1 MINTLFLTTV
11 AVEPTLVAFH
21 QHSRTYVRGLSCH
34 SFQFL
39 WRTGQ
44 TKPPTIPFGIVL
56 ALFPTTFLKTAVY
69 GERQLL
75 VWKKTVMHI
84 NKREDSG
91 RHQRGLISSFYDY
104 CPFSKKFVSHNSRQK
119 KEDKVGHKTVH
130 KKERQ
135 RKKRE
140 RERKIE
146 IHSEKIFKF
155 RLVGMREKQKSCLFT
170 SKQSESMLFLLH
182 SYANQPKTSPKKRN
196 W

>member
-1 MINTLFLTTV
+1 
-11 AVEPTLVAFH
+11 
-21 QHSRTYVRGLSCH
+21 
-34 SFQFL
+34 
-39 WRTGQ
+39 
-44 TKPPTIPFGIVL
+44 
-56 ALFPTTFLKTAVY
+56 
-69 GERQLL
+69 
-75 VWKKTVMHI
+75 MHI

-119 KEDKVGHKTVH
+119 KEDKVGHKTVN

-170 SKQSESMLFLLH
+170 SE
-182 SYANQPKTSPKKRN
+182 
-196 W
+196 

>member
-104 CPFSKKFVSHNSRQK
+104 CPFSKKFVSHNSMQK
-119 KEDKVGHKTVH
+119 KEDKVGHKLLIKTKGKG
-130 KKERQ
+130 KKESA
-135 RKKRE
+135 RE
-140 RERKIE
+140 
-146 IHSEKIFKF
+146 
-155 RLVGMREKQKSCLFT
+155 G
-170 SKQSESMLFLLH
+170 SKQI
-182 SYANQPKTSPKKRN
+182 PKKIKIQASGHA
-196 W
+196 

>member
-1 MINTLFLTTV
+1 MGYDQYTV
-11 AVEPTLVAFH
+11 PNDC
-21 QHSRTYVRGLSCH
+21 SCRTYFDC
-34 SFQFL
+34 F
-39 WRTGQ
+39 
-44 TKPPTIPFGIVL
+44 PL
-56 ALFPTTFLKTAVY
+56 ALANICPWPLVPFFPISLENRADKTTHNTFRDCLGTFSDNLSQNSCIW
-69 GERQLL
+69 R
-75 VWKKTVMHI
+75 KTVMHI

-155 RLVGMREKQKSCLFT
+155 SLVGMREKQKSCLFT
-170 SKQSESMLFLLH
+170 SK
-182 SYANQPKTSPKKRN
+182 
-196 W
+196 

>member
-1 MINTLFLTTV
+1 MSVIYINKTHT
-11 AVEPTLVAFH
+11 
-21 QHSRTYVRGLSCH
+21 QSRTENSH

-44 TKPPTIPFGIVL
+44 TKRPTIPFGIVL

-119 KEDKVGHKTVH
+119 KEDKVGHKT
-130 KKERQ
+130 R
-135 RKKRE
+135 
-140 RERKIE
+140 
-146 IHSEKIFKF
+146 
-155 RLVGMREKQKSCLFT
+155 
-170 SKQSESMLFLLH
+170 
-182 SYANQPKTSPKKRN
+182 YNY
-196 W
+196 